1 MSDSESIS
9 SHSSYSSSDSEIED
23 DKVSYSSDGTS
34 GDEELDSIKND
45 SDNAL
50 LVETIKTYLKT
61 EHPDEYVHYKDK
73 IKNIVNPNA
82 NSKKSKKY
90 EKKQR
95 KGVKE
100 VDINDKHKKH
110 SHNNRSNK
118 LEDPPNRRGRGR
130 PRKGEESVPLSR
142 MTKKELQEYSNS
154 LMEKLSKYEKKYMK
168 EKIAKVSK
176 KSNDNN
182 NNEDKPKNPIIE
194 EKEIIPNDIEGRE
207 IQGSP
212 IDPYYI

>member
-34 GDEELDSIKND
+34 GDEELDTIKND

-73 IKNIVNPNA
+73 IKNLTNTNTI
-82 NSKKSKKY
+82 SKKNKKY

-95 KGVKE
+95 KGVKD
-100 VDINDKHKKH
+100 VDIKDKHYKH
-110 SHNNRSNK
+110 SHSRSNK
-118 LEDPPNRRGRGR
+118 LEDPPNKRGRGR

-168 EKIAKVSK
+168 EKISKANK
-176 KSNDNN
+176 KSSDSSII
-182 NNEDKPKNPIIE
+182 EDKPKNPIIE
-194 EKEIIPNDIEGRE
+194 EKEIIPNDINGRD

-212 IDPYYI
+212 IDPYYV